1 MVKRKFDFDDIG
13 CVTAIV
19 PICLRIILV
28 KCGNIGV
35 LPISARIGGGCE
47 IFCLILRDF
56 LNMAKKIVI
65 FDENEL
71 NTKLFHDL
79 RESKGYDIIET
90 RNGMEALKITREQ
103 KPKS

>member
-1 MVKRKFDFDDIG
+1 MS
-13 CVTAIV
+13 
-19 PICLRIILV
+19 ICFRIILLT
-28 KCGNIGV
+28 CGDIGV

-47 IFCLILRDF
+47 FFGLILRDF
-56 LNMAKKIVI
+56 LNIAKKIVT

-79 RESKGYDIIET
+79 RESKGYGIIET